1 MAARDT
7 PTAMTEMPTLRTSV
21 LTIEQGLTDTAA
33 MTDTTGMI
41 LRLWQIQQVGYT
53 NYNRYNR

>member
-1 MAARDT
+1 MNFIYVLPAIVAMAARDI

-21 LTIEQGLTDTAA
+21 LTTEQGLTDTAA

-41 LRLWQIQQVGYT
+41 HRL
-53 NYNRYNR
+53 